1 MTKIFKTVGKAF
13 TSIMS
18 SITVSTDIFY
28 SSFPFSFSNPERLN
42 LSFLSFKNIIKKE
55 KRPYSNNIRERNATC
70 AVLLHVVHAEQ
81 FGTPDMATAAFP
93 KVYW

>member
-1 MTKIFKTVGKAF
+1 MTF
-13 TSIMS
+13 
-18 SITVSTDIFY
+18 
-28 SSFPFSFSNPERLN
+28 
-42 LSFLSFKNIIKKE
+42 E
-55 KRPYSNNIRERNATC
+55 KHMPLC